1 MAEARIYLPAK
12 SAMQSG
18 RAGTRHWV
26 LEFVS
31 AEAKRHDP
39 LMGWISSGDTRQQV
53 HLSFPTLEEA
63 VAHAERLGVAYK
75 VVPPHDR
82 TIKPKAYAD
91 NFRYDR
97 VRG

>member
-18 RAGTRHWV
+18 RAGTREWV
-26 LEFVS
+26 LEFVP

-39 LMGWISSGDTRQQV
+39 LMGWISSGDTRLQ
-53 HLSFPTLEEA
+53 LRLTFATLAEA
-63 VAHAERLGVAYK
+63 EAHAQRLGLAYK
-75 VVPPHDR
+75 IQPAHQR

-91 NFRYDR
+91 NFKYDR